1 MRRALCLLGVVAV
14 CWVAAPSSFGTAD
27 VQGFM
32 AAIPA
37 VFNARAPAPAMQ
49 VGPIYEKQRKSSTI
63 TTAKSFESH
72 NNLEELTTLD
82 WATGAVY
89 RPGNA
94 YATYPT
100 YSASPYSAY
109 TRDGAQPQPSSGWT
123 SYGVGPMY
131 SRRPAEPNAHPA
143 MQQTWAAP
151 FRDDAGRLQGTGG
164 AGAPPMPQ
172 AVNDEAA
179 KQAWLAQ
186 QEAPPQ
192 AQAPPKAPP
201 SVKGVVAHT
210 RIPPI
215 PTWGKMQQNPTKQ
228 GKPDHKW
235 AYGNTDWKNAVDYT
249 SIRPKPA
256 GGPRDFTDHTWA
268 TGPNGRATSPYV

>member
-49 VGPIYEKQRKSSTI
+49 VGPIYGKQRKSSTI
-63 TTAKSFESH
+63 TSAKSFDTH

-89 RPGNA
+89 RQGNA

-100 YSASPYSAY
+100 YGAQAGAY
-109 TRDGAQPQPSSGWT
+109 TRDGAQP
-123 SYGVGPMY
+123 V
-131 SRRPAEPNAHPA
+131 
-143 MQQTWAAP
+143 
-151 FRDDAGRLQGTGG
+151 
-164 AGAPPMPQ
+164 
-172 AVNDEAA
+172 
-179 KQAWLAQ
+179 
-186 QEAPPQ
+186 EAPPQ
-192 AQAPPKAPP
+192 APPQAPP
-201 SVKGVVAHT
+201 SGKGVVAHT

-215 PTWGKMQQNPTKQ
+215 PSWGKMQQNPTKQ

-235 AYGNTDWKNAVDYT
+235 AYGNTDWKNAVDYN
-249 SIRPKPA
+249 SIRPKQA

-268 TGPNGRATSPYV
+268 TGPSGRAISPYI